1 MAAYIIEE
9 TTGERFEDYVAR
21 TWFTPLAMAGASYF
35 MTPDRAASLATGYG
49 RRGETISCRFNILL
63 RPAGGIV
70 ASPREMANLDGSE
83 DALLDA
89 REPTDAEMIQWLR
102 RREDHLLGL
111 QDA

>member
-1 MAAYIIEE
+1 MSKMGDGTMRVMTVTFQSRPFALLRARHAA
-9 TTGERFEDYVAR
+9 DAVAR
-21 TWFTPLAMAGASYF
+21 A
-35 MTPDRAASLATGYG
+35 
-49 RRGETISCRFNILL
+49 
-63 RPAGGIV
+63 
-70 ASPREMANLDGSE
+70 REMANLDGSE